1 MDSLEA
7 IRRAQATRLVSE
19 DGDEVELELAPGLPR
34 ADIEGL
40 ADEVGAPLR
49 ELRTLLERTA
59 AIDGGPLDAIDFT
72 GRSLSFGGEEMF
84 PLGLP
89 IAADGFGN
97 FWVLDLPPDEV
108 ETAPV
113 FFACHDPPVV
123 LYQSPNIGDFLHE
136 AFQML
141 VPPHASAVDDVHED
155 RRFNVWRENP
165 GTLDHAAA
173 LAGDEDLRAFATE
186 LDDRFTF
193 VDLRSSPVGMGFSW
207 GRFGPRTEIRRH
219 GTSRCSRMR
228 RPRSGR
234 GSSAACSD
242 ERIWASWPGPI
253 CRAVTRVAALVTIIE
268 VAVDEFVQVT

>member
-1 MDSLEA
+1 
-7 IRRAQATRLVSE
+7 
-19 DGDEVELELAPGLPR
+19 
-34 ADIEGL
+34 
-40 ADEVGAPLR
+40 
-49 ELRTLLERTA
+49 
-59 AIDGGPLDAIDFT
+59 
-72 GRSLSFGGEEMF
+72 
-84 PLGLP
+84 
-89 IAADGFGN
+89 
-97 FWVLDLPPDEV
+97 EV

-193 VDLRSSPVGMGFSW
+193 VDPRSSPVGMVFLGSLRAANRDPTPWNEPLFAYASPEKRP
-207 GRFGPRTEIRRH
+207 GIFRRLFG
-219 GTSRCSRMR
+219 
-228 RPRSGR
+228 
-234 GSSAACSD
+234 
-242 ERIWASWPGPI
+242 
-253 CRAVTRVAALVTIIE
+253 
-268 VAVDEFVQVT
+268 